1 MENRKL
7 TNYDLFL
14 LKKQEEMRNAELGAK
29 AENPAYEDYLI
40 RELRR
45 TSPSASKVMTED
57 EFNHSESDVRPV
69 RQKGGTLARVK
80 NASNVKKMGL
90 AFLILYVII
99 VLALALI
106 VLVHTK
112 SNGVIPGA
120 DASAIEEGSI
130 QTMPLDDQEAESEN
144 WFDELCDTLNK

>member
-1 MENRKL
+1 MENKKL

-14 LKKQEEMRNAELGAK
+14 LKKQEEMKNAELGAK

-45 TSPSASKVMTED
+45 TSPSDRKVMTED
-57 EFNHSESDVRPV
+57 EFNHSENNVRSL
-69 RQKGGTLARVK
+69 RQKGGSLARVK
-80 NASNVKKMGL
+80 NSSNVKKMGF
-90 AFLILYVII
+90 AFLAMYVII

-112 SNGVIPGA
+112 SSNVIPGA

-130 QTMPLDDQEAESEN
+130 QTMPLDEEEPESEN
-144 WFDELCDTLNK
+144 WFDQLCDRLNK